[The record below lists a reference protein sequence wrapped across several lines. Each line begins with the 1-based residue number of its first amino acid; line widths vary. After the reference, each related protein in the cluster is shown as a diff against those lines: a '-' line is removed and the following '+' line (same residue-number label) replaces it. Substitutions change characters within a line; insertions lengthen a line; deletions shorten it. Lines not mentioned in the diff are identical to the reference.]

1 MVTISTRG
9 SGKKIINESGENL
22 EGKEEFLAFIKKTRE
37 DIENYNFHASSAWNP
52 TMYVEDVVAYISGF
66 VTRGVLKCIK

>member
-1 MVTISTRG
+1 M
-9 SGKKIINESGENL
+9 
-22 EGKEEFLAFIKKTRE
+22 KKTRE